1 MPFYHYVWR
10 ITLALF
16 LGALIGL
23 ERNKRVKEAGIRTH
37 GLVCVGACVFML
49 LSQFAFDKALTPQY
63 DAARIASQTVMGVA
77 FLGAGVMYSKGGAMQ
92 GITTAAGIWTT
103 VAIGMCCGAGNINF
117 VWVGVVVASLVIVF
131 QLLFHR
137 PLKFL
142 AHKTEKVV
150 RIKFLQ
156 GPDLTVENF
165 KKYGKITGYSVKRE
179 GEYVICNCNVSL
191 FNLDASNAELDVIF
205 NESEKVL
212 TVEFAKLIEK

>member
-1 MPFYHYVWR
+1 MFELRLLLDLLIAAV
-10 ITLALF
+10 
-16 LGALIGL
+16 LGFAIGF
-23 ERNKRVKEAGIRTH
+23 ERKLRLKEAGIRTH

-49 LSQFAFDKALTPQY
+49 LSQFAFDRSLTPQY

-77 FLGAGVMYSKGGAMQ
+77 FLGVGIMYSKGGAMQ

-117 VWVGVVVASLVIVF
+117 VWVGAIVAGLIIVF

-156 GPDLTVENF
+156 TPELTVENF
-165 KKYGKITGYSVKRE
+165 RKYGKVTGYSIKRE
-179 GEYVICNCNVSL
+179 GEYIICNCTVSL
-191 FNLDASNAELDVIF
+191 FNLDASSKELDVIF
-205 NESEKVL
+205 NESDKIL
-212 TVEFAKLIEK
+212 TVEFARLTEK